1 MKTAELE
8 LVSQDEGRSKPRSSR
23 AGSFGRALG
32 GVEPRQLSQSDL
44 AYLRFI
50 LLALH
55 SSMKEVR
62 HSIGNRA
69 LIIDACVGIDLL
81 IENAERR
88 LGFPVVTPEHEA
100 TPEAPRQYAPDELT
114 LETPSSEPASSPRPE
129 TSINAQSPRHE
140 QETI

>member
-8 LVSQDEGRSKPRSSR
+8 LVTKDEGCSKPRSSR
-23 AGSFGRALG
+23 SGSFGRALDEI
-32 GVEPRQLSQSDL
+32 EPRQLSQSDL

-62 HSIGNRA
+62 HSVANRA
-69 LIIDACVGIDLL
+69 LVIDVCVGIDLL

-88 LGFPVVTPEHEA
+88 FGFPVISPEHQVKPAAARQHLVNQFKLDA
-100 TPEAPRQYAPDELT
+100 TPDLGE
-114 LETPSSEPASSPRPE
+114 SGSSPGPE
-129 TSINAQSPRHE
+129 TSLNDPSAPS
-140 QETI
+140 